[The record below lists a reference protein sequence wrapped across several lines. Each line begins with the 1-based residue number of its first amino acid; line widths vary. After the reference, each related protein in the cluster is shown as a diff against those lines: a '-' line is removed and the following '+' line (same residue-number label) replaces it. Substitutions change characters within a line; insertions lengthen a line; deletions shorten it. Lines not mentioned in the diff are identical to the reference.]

1 MGKMNKL
8 LIISMSILVLAALA
22 GTASAAVTFKVD
34 KIETIGVY
42 HGIPT
47 LLSGD
52 NYQYGYDYVLIP
64 DYCTVYG
71 KVYNYGTSQ
80 ANVGVDIGFV
90 PDVYY
95 KDFSVP
101 AATGTTPGVA
111 TFAITMP
118 KANGNDIKV
127 WVTDWINGPTF
138 APFNLSGVEYVES
151 EEPNHTVDQGPM
163 SDTVTIYT
171 GSSFNF
177 SNSTLYAFVG

>member
-8 LIISMSILVLAALA
+8 LILSISILVLIALA

-47 LLSGD
+47 LISGD
-52 NYQYGYDYVLIP
+52 NHQYGYDYEFIP
-64 DYCTVYG
+64 ERCIVYG
-71 KVYNYGTSQ
+71 SVTNDGADQ
-80 ANVGVDIGFV
+80 VHVGVDIGFI

-95 KDFSVP
+95 KDFDVP
-101 AATGTTPGVA
+101 AANGDNPGVA

-118 KANGNDIKV
+118 KALGSDIKV
-127 WVTDWINGPTF
+127 WVSNWDEGPTF
-138 APFNLSGVEYVES
+138 VPFDLSGVEYVET
-151 EEPNHTVDQGPM
+151 EEQSHTVDQGPM

-171 GSSFNF
+171 GAAFNF
-177 SNSTLYAFVG
+177 DNSTLYPFVG